1 MGGNFQDLTYATL
14 PYLICGENS
23 LYLVDI
29 SCGLSEFTQRGIREY
44 FVSESA
50 WRVSLKDLCSR
61 PSAGGETIVTTP
73 TCFNGRREHHF
84 VRQEHPVLRNS
95 SVCTIYLAY
104 GDSSWSQDADEVLL
118 ERKER
123 KQVNLQMTVPD
134 CVGGLAT
141 ESRQEVVHR
150 EPGDAVK
157 KFHLIRMPS
166 SIYLKTCVCG
176 CSIARYSYRFS
187 GDGEESDSREE
198 DGTPRSVHRQAGPA
212 DDMEDDP
219 DSDDVFTDR
228 EARSRRHSSKRDSE
242 LSLVDQVCD
251 SAIGTANC
259 GKVVFVH
266 MRQSSYLHNPPSHT
280 YPSPVLLRYQSY
292 IIADGAVALAVL
304 YNYWVIILRLAF
316 VEMRE
321 EGTHQL
327 VLCELDLFCD
337 LVYFLDVLV
346 QHRIGYLEEGMLV
359 LDPYKLSSHYR
370 SQPWFWRDVVAILP
384 LQSVCSLILRIVPFQ
399 TWGHL
404 SDSSCLLLRL
414 TRLLKLHSL
423 AQFFDVTDSK
433 YIRCMYWS
441 TMTLTTIGGASNP
454 VTNLEYIFTGVTF
467 LIGVFVFAAVVG
479 NVGDVISNLNAA
491 RTDFQ
496 NRMDSIKLYM
506 THRKVP
512 EALQSRVKR
521 WAGYAWHR
529 TQALDEV
536 SLLEMLPERL
546 RAEIAIHVHL
556 ETLRKVTIFED
567 CEQGLLCDLV
577 LKLRSQ
583 IYSPGDYICR
593 TGETGREMYIINHG
607 TVQILVPENTTGE
620 RKVVATL
627 TKGNS
632 FGEISV
638 LKLDGGGN
646 RRTADVIS
654 VGYSELLVL
663 SRKDLLSALVEYPD
677 AKKLLEAQAKERLGQ
692 NKEARGATD
701 ADGFEASQGM
711 NKKAHRGG
719 STSGSP
725 GKELSELRSIIEELR
740 TFDSQCDDLQRQLS
754 RRQTELTRALRRVS
768 VLESLL
774 DSAGLLSSMPQ
785 LNGELTSPLQSDAS
799 DPEHH
804 NPTLAVPSPY
814 THERRRRRSSASS
827 PGSPR
832 RRRRSRRRRRVEM
845 PAICVNGVEKE
856 APVSVNVEMPSSET
870 SEGCCVSETSE
881 AGRLRVDSTT
891 AELSGSATDCN
902 TTEGSDF
909 DGR

>member
-1 MGGNFQDLTYATL
+1 M
-14 PYLICGENS
+14 S
-23 LYLVDI
+23 LCVSTAVDK
-29 SCGLSEFTQRGIREY
+29 SQGMLSR
-44 FVSESA
+44 
-50 WRVSLKDLCSR
+50 
-61 PSAGGETIVTTP
+61 
-73 TCFNGRREHHF
+73 
-84 VRQEHPVLRNS
+84 
-95 SVCTIYLAY
+95 
-104 GDSSWSQDADEVLL
+104 
-118 ERKER
+118 
-123 KQVNLQMTVPD
+123 
-134 CVGGLAT
+134 
-141 ESRQEVVHR
+141 
-150 EPGDAVK
+150 
-157 KFHLIRMPS
+157 
-166 SIYLKTCVCG
+166 
-176 CSIARYSYRFS
+176 SYRFS

-212 DDMEDDP
+212 EDMEDDP
-219 DSDDVFTDR
+219 DSDDVFTVR

-242 LSLVDQVCD
+242 LSLVDQEKSSLSTCVRAVICTTRLATPIHLLC
-251 SAIGTANC
+251 SC
-259 GKVVFVH
+259 GI
-266 MRQSSYLHNPPSHT
+266 SHT
-280 YPSPVLLRYQSY
+280 SLQMCRLTACDLLLPDVPSELDLVLDPDGDLAYY
-292 IIADGAVALAVL
+292 GMGAVALAVL

-414 TRLLKLHSL
+414 SRLLKLHSL
-423 AQFFDVTDSK
+423 AQFFDVTDSRISNPNRLRAFKLTMYLGVVIHWVGCFYYMLSEYEGLGTNDWVYSSAPAFKDFTSK

-646 RRTADVIS
+646 KRTADVIS

-677 AKKLLEAQAKERLGQ
+677 AKKLLEAQAKE
-692 NKEARGATD
+692 RGATD

-740 TFDSQCDDLQRQLS
+740 TFDSQVTRERVRGLSEKCDDLQRQLS

-814 THERRRRRSSASS
+814 THGRRRRRSSASS

-832 RRRRSRRRRRVEM
+832 RRRRSRRRRRLEM

>member
-1 MGGNFQDLTYATL
+1 MRSFWKAATNRTSGKRRQS
-14 PYLICGENS
+14 PAKRSSTGS
-23 LYLVDI
+23 Q
-29 SCGLSEFTQRGIREY
+29 GMLSR
-44 FVSESA
+44 
-50 WRVSLKDLCSR
+50 
-61 PSAGGETIVTTP
+61 
-73 TCFNGRREHHF
+73 
-84 VRQEHPVLRNS
+84 
-95 SVCTIYLAY
+95 
-104 GDSSWSQDADEVLL
+104 
-118 ERKER
+118 
-123 KQVNLQMTVPD
+123 
-134 CVGGLAT
+134 
-141 ESRQEVVHR
+141 
-150 EPGDAVK
+150 
-157 KFHLIRMPS
+157 
-166 SIYLKTCVCG
+166 
-176 CSIARYSYRFS
+176 SYRFS

-212 DDMEDDP
+212 EDMEDDP
-219 DSDDVFTDR
+219 DSDDVFTVR

-242 LSLVDQVCD
+242 LSLVDQDLLLPDV
-251 SAIGTANC
+251 
-259 GKVVFVH
+259 
-266 MRQSSYLHNPPSHT
+266 PSELDL
-280 YPSPVLLRYQSY
+280 VLDPDGDLAYY
-292 IIADGAVALAVL
+292 GMGAVALAVL

-414 TRLLKLHSL
+414 SRLLKLHSL
-423 AQFFDVTDSK
+423 AQFFDVTDSRISNPNRLRAFKLTMYLGVVIHWVGCFYYMLSEYEGLGTNDWVYSSAPAFKDFTSK

-646 RRTADVIS
+646 KRTADVIS

-740 TFDSQCDDLQRQLS
+740 TFDSQVTRERVRGLSEKVTVVLQRDD
-754 RRQTELTRALRRVS
+754 EVF
-768 VLESLL
+768 
-774 DSAGLLSSMPQ
+774 LSS
-785 LNGELTSPLQSDAS
+785 
-799 DPEHH
+799 
-804 NPTLAVPSPY
+804 V
-814 THERRRRRSSASS
+814 
-827 PGSPR
+827 
-832 RRRRSRRRRRVEM
+832 
-845 PAICVNGVEKE
+845 
-856 APVSVNVEMPSSET
+856 
-870 SEGCCVSETSE
+870 
-881 AGRLRVDSTT
+881 TT
-891 AELSGSATDCN
+891 YSGS
-902 TTEGSDF
+902 
-909 DGR
+909 

>member
-1 MGGNFQDLTYATL
+1 M
-14 PYLICGENS
+14 
-23 LYLVDI
+23 
-29 SCGLSEFTQRGIREY
+29 
-44 FVSESA
+44 
-50 WRVSLKDLCSR
+50 
-61 PSAGGETIVTTP
+61 
-73 TCFNGRREHHF
+73 
-84 VRQEHPVLRNS
+84 NS
-95 SVCTIYLAY
+95 SERVETSSETPERFILLWIYRLEDHNMHFFGATAV
-104 GDSSWSQDADEVLL
+104 GKSQGMLL
-118 ERKER
+118 R
-123 KQVNLQMTVPD
+123 
-134 CVGGLAT
+134 
-141 ESRQEVVHR
+141 
-150 EPGDAVK
+150 
-157 KFHLIRMPS
+157 
-166 SIYLKTCVCG
+166 
-176 CSIARYSYRFS
+176 SYRLS
-187 GDGEESDSREE
+187 GDGEESDSRE
-198 DGTPRSVHRQAGPA
+198 DGGSRSAHRQGGQA
-212 DDMEDDP
+212 DDMEEDA
-219 DSDDVFTDR
+219 DSDDVFTDG
-228 EARSRRHSSKRDSE
+228 EDRSRRHSSKRDSE
-242 LSLVDQVCD
+242 MSLVDQNLLLPD
-251 SAIGTANC
+251 
-259 GKVVFVH
+259 
-266 MRQSSYLHNPPSHT
+266 LPSELDL
-280 YPSPVLLRYQSY
+280 VLDPDGDLAYY
-292 IIADGAVALAVL
+292 WMGAVALAVL

-316 VEMRE
+316 AEMRE
-321 EGTHQL
+321 EGPHQL

-337 LVYFLDVLV
+337 LVYVLDFLV
-346 QHRIGYLEEGMLV
+346 QHRTGYLEEGMLV
-359 LDPYKLSSHYR
+359 FDPYKLSSHYR

-384 LQSVCSLILRIVPFQ
+384 LQYICSLLLRIVPFQ
-399 TWGHL
+399 TCGHL

-414 TRLLKLHSL
+414 ARLLKLHSL
-423 AQFFDVTDSK
+423 AQFFDVTDTRISNPNRLRAFKLTMYLGVVIHWVGCFYYMLSEYEGLGTNDWVYSSAPAFKDFTSK

-496 NRMDSIKLYM
+496 NSRYGTHIGFVMMASLSLCYYRMDSIKLYM

-529 TQALDEV
+529 TQTLDEV

-556 ETLRKVTIFED
+556 ETLRRVTIFED

-646 RRTADVIS
+646 KRTADVIS

-701 ADGFEASQGM
+701 ADGFEASQSM
-711 NKKAHRGG
+711 NRKAFRGG
-719 STSGSP
+719 STSGVSP
-725 GKELSELRSIIEELR
+725 GKELAELRNIIEELR

-768 VLESLL
+768 VLERLL

-785 LNGELTSPLQSDAS
+785 LNGELTTPVQSDAS
-799 DPEHH
+799 DTEQY
-804 NPTLAVPSPY
+804 NPALAVPSPH
-814 THERRRRRSSASS
+814 THLLRRRRSSASS

-832 RRRRSRRRRRVEM
+832 RRRRSRRRRRVEV
-845 PAICVNGVEKE
+845 PTICVNGVEKQS
-856 APVSVNVEMPSSET
+856 PVSVNVEMPSSET
-870 SEGCCVSETSE
+870 SEGCYVSETNE
-881 AGRLRVDSTT
+881 AGRLHVDSTA
-891 AELSGSATDCN
+891 AEISGSTTDCN

>member
-1 MGGNFQDLTYATL
+1 M
-14 PYLICGENS
+14 S
-23 LYLVDI
+23 LCVSTAVDK
-29 SCGLSEFTQRGIREY
+29 SQGMLSR
-44 FVSESA
+44 
-50 WRVSLKDLCSR
+50 
-61 PSAGGETIVTTP
+61 
-73 TCFNGRREHHF
+73 
-84 VRQEHPVLRNS
+84 
-95 SVCTIYLAY
+95 
-104 GDSSWSQDADEVLL
+104 
-118 ERKER
+118 
-123 KQVNLQMTVPD
+123 
-134 CVGGLAT
+134 
-141 ESRQEVVHR
+141 
-150 EPGDAVK
+150 
-157 KFHLIRMPS
+157 
-166 SIYLKTCVCG
+166 
-176 CSIARYSYRFS
+176 SYRFS

-212 DDMEDDP
+212 EDMEDDP
-219 DSDDVFTDR
+219 DSDDVFTVR

-242 LSLVDQVCD
+242 LSLVDQDLLLPDV
-251 SAIGTANC
+251 
-259 GKVVFVH
+259 
-266 MRQSSYLHNPPSHT
+266 PSELDL
-280 YPSPVLLRYQSY
+280 VLDPDGDLAYY
-292 IIADGAVALAVL
+292 GMGAVALAVL

-414 TRLLKLHSL
+414 SRLLKLHSL
-423 AQFFDVTDSK
+423 AQFFDVTDSRISNPNRLRAFKLTMYLGVVIHWVGCFYYMLSEYEGLGTNDWVYSSAPAFKDFTSK

-646 RRTADVIS
+646 KRTADVIS

-740 TFDSQCDDLQRQLS
+740 TFDSQVTRERVRGLSEKCDDLQRQLS

-814 THERRRRRSSASS
+814 THGRRRRRSSASS

-832 RRRRSRRRRRVEM
+832 RRRRSRRRRRLEM

>member
-1 MGGNFQDLTYATL
+1 MLMRSFWKAATSRTTSKRRQS
-14 PYLICGENS
+14 PVKRSSTGS
-23 LYLVDI
+23 L
-29 SCGLSEFTQRGIREY
+29 GMLSR
-44 FVSESA
+44 S
-50 WRVSLKDLCSR
+50 D
-61 PSAGGETIVTTP
+61 
-73 TCFNGRREHHF
+73 
-84 VRQEHPVLRNS
+84 
-95 SVCTIYLAY
+95 
-104 GDSSWSQDADEVLL
+104 
-118 ERKER
+118 
-123 KQVNLQMTVPD
+123 
-134 CVGGLAT
+134 
-141 ESRQEVVHR
+141 
-150 EPGDAVK
+150 
-157 KFHLIRMPS
+157 
-166 SIYLKTCVCG
+166 
-176 CSIARYSYRFS
+176 RFS

-198 DGTPRSVHRQAGPA
+198 DGARSAHHQGGRA
-212 DDMEDDP
+212 DDMEDDA
-219 DSDDVFTDR
+219 DSDDVFTDGEGR
-228 EARSRRHSSKRDSE
+228 TRRHSSKRDSE
-242 LSLVDQVCD
+242 MSLVDQD
-251 SAIGTANC
+251 LLLSE
-259 GKVVFVH
+259 
-266 MRQSSYLHNPPSHT
+266 LPSELDL
-280 YPSPVLLRYQSY
+280 VLDPDGDLAYY
-292 IIADGAVALAVL
+292 WMGAVALAVL

-321 EGTHQL
+321 EGAHQL
-327 VLCELDLFCD
+327 VLCEMDLFCD
-337 LVYFLDVLV
+337 LVYFLDLLV
-346 QHRIGYLEEGMLV
+346 QHRTGYLEEGMLV

-370 SQPWFWRDVVAILP
+370 SQPWFWRDVFAILP
-384 LQSVCSLILRIVPFQ
+384 LQSVCSLMLGIVPFH
-399 TWGHL
+399 TWSQL
-404 SDSSCLLLRL
+404 SGSSCLLLRL
-414 TRLLKLHSL
+414 SRLLKLHSL
-423 AQFFDVTDSK
+423 AQFFDVTDSRISNPNRLRAFKLTMYLGVVIHWVGCFYYMLSEYEGLGTNDWVYSSAPAFRDFASK

-567 CEQGLLCDLV
+567 CEQGLLCELV

-646 RRTADVIS
+646 KRTADVIS
-654 VGYSELLVL
+654 LGYSELLVL
-663 SRKDLLSALVEYPD
+663 SRKDLLSALIEYPD

-701 ADGFEASQGM
+701 ADGFEASQST
-711 NKKAHRGG
+711 NKKSHRGG
-719 STSGSP
+719 STSGISP
-725 GKELSELRSIIEELR
+725 GKELAELRSIIEELR
-740 TFDSQCDDLQRQLS
+740 TFDSQCDDLQRRLS

-785 LNGELTSPLQSDAS
+785 LNGELTSPMQSDAS
-799 DPEHH
+799 DTEQH
-804 NPTLAVPSPY
+804 NPALAVPSSP
-814 THERRRRRSSASS
+814 HARALRRRRSSASS
-827 PGSPR
+827 AGSPR
-832 RRRRSRRRRRVEM
+832 RRRRSRRRRRVEV
-845 PAICVNGVEKE
+845 PAICVNGVEKQ
-856 APVSVNVEMPSSET
+856 AQVSVNVEMPSSET
-870 SEGCCVSETSE
+870 SEGCYVSETSE
-881 AGRLRVDSTT
+881 VGRLRVDSTT
-891 AELSGSATDCN
+891 AELTGSTTDCN

>member
-1 MGGNFQDLTYATL
+1 M
-14 PYLICGENS
+14 S
-23 LYLVDI
+23 LCVSTAVDK
-29 SCGLSEFTQRGIREY
+29 SQGMLSR
-44 FVSESA
+44 
-50 WRVSLKDLCSR
+50 
-61 PSAGGETIVTTP
+61 
-73 TCFNGRREHHF
+73 
-84 VRQEHPVLRNS
+84 
-95 SVCTIYLAY
+95 
-104 GDSSWSQDADEVLL
+104 
-118 ERKER
+118 
-123 KQVNLQMTVPD
+123 
-134 CVGGLAT
+134 
-141 ESRQEVVHR
+141 
-150 EPGDAVK
+150 
-157 KFHLIRMPS
+157 
-166 SIYLKTCVCG
+166 
-176 CSIARYSYRFS
+176 SYRFS

-212 DDMEDDP
+212 EDMEDDP
-219 DSDDVFTDR
+219 DSDDVFTVR

-242 LSLVDQVCD
+242 LSLVDQDLLLPDV
-251 SAIGTANC
+251 
-259 GKVVFVH
+259 
-266 MRQSSYLHNPPSHT
+266 PSELDL
-280 YPSPVLLRYQSY
+280 VLDP
-292 IIADGAVALAVL
+292 DGDLA
-304 YNYWVIILRLAF
+304 YYG
-316 VEMRE
+316 M
-321 EGTHQL
+321 GTHQL

-414 TRLLKLHSL
+414 SRLLKLHSL
-423 AQFFDVTDSK
+423 AQFFDVTDSRISNPNRLRAFKLTMYLGVVIHWVGCFYYMLSEYEGLGTNDWVYSSAPAFKDFTSK

-646 RRTADVIS
+646 KRTADVIS

-740 TFDSQCDDLQRQLS
+740 TFDSQVTRERVRGLSEKCDDLQRQLS

-814 THERRRRRSSASS
+814 THGRRRRRSSASS

-832 RRRRSRRRRRVEM
+832 RRRRSRRRRRLEM